1 MTSSVLVAAESD
13 ETIHSLSVVRVCG
26 AGEWQ
31 AVCGRSHA
39 AGRGPRRVF
48 PVSSQW
54 PVTRPRESAGCYRSR
69 RCAATEHATR
79 ERPRRD
85 CNIAAFQVHSNP
97 HSVDSLDPTRA
108 TRETAAPRTRIKGEA
123 LRDRSLRRKRCACA
137 PSRCQP
143 RGCASPCDPAT
154 RCFVGCPRRAGA
166 AASGTPGTAHRAPP
180 GCRRAR
186 PRRSRS

>member
-54 PVTRPRESAGCYRSR
+54 PVTRPRESAAGVIDRGGVLPQSTRRASVPAEIAILQRSKFTQTPT
-69 RCAATEHATR
+69 ASTASTR
-79 ERPRRD
+79 P
-85 CNIAAFQVHSNP
+85 
-97 HSVDSLDPTRA
+97 A
-108 TRETAAPRTRIKGEA
+108 TRETAPRTRIKGEA

-154 RCFVGCPRRAGA
+154 RCFAGCPRRAGA

>member
-1 MTSSVLVAAESD
+1 MSSSPRNQTRPSTLCQWCSACAEPASGKPCA
-13 ETIHSLSVVRVCG
+13 E
-26 AGEWQ
+26 E
-31 AVCGRSHA
+31 
-39 AGRGPRRVF
+39 
-48 PVSSQW
+48 
-54 PVTRPRESAGCYRSR
+54 VTRPDAAPVACSLLAPSGLSRDLERVPGVIDRGGVLPQSTRRASVPAEIAILQRSKFTQTPT
-69 RCAATEHATR
+69 ASTASTR
-79 ERPRRD
+79 P
-85 CNIAAFQVHSNP
+85 
-97 HSVDSLDPTRA
+97 A
-108 TRETAAPRTRIKGEA
+108 TRETAPRTRIKGEA